1 MGDIWGVLGIEPTTD
16 RRTIKRAYAE
26 AVKSCHPEEHPEEFK
41 RLYEAYQAAL
51 DSLSA
56 GSRARRDTPV
66 GMLQSEIQQSEALPP
81 KTIQAETQQTETQQT
96 ETLHSKTVLTETQ
109 QIETQRSE
117 ILPPKIIQSE
127 TQPASAQEEAS
138 ETARSGIRMMFA
150 RNDEQKQNA
159 WEKLTALWDAYLEN
173 RNRQNAAAL
182 IQFMT
187 GTEFICIRD
196 LDNTMRMTML
206 MTKYMIAEGRAG
218 CDDRVLWALCDMYA
232 AQDTAADGLFDLAHL
247 EDSAQRELSAML
259 RSERARRVQMRE
271 QKRGRIDSIL
281 INLVVFGGLAV
292 SIIVIIVQAWHG
304 TMETRQANQCKEV
317 VVEMMEQEYPKLRFG
332 DVLGK
337 WEITDGDA
345 ENTYII
351 TTEVRMRGSG
361 GIQKGYI
368 RVEAERDQDGNVTII
383 DKKIT
388 GISVEE

>member
-66 GMLQSEIQQSEALPP
+66 GMLQSEIQQSEALHS
-81 KTIQAETQQTETQQT
+81 KTIQAEIQQIETQQT

-117 ILPPKIIQSE
+117 TLPPKIIQSE

-138 ETARSGIRMMFA
+138 ETARSGIQMVFA
-150 RNDEQKQNA
+150 RNDQQKQNA
-159 WEKLTALWDAYLEN
+159 REKLTALWDAYLEN
-173 RNRQNAAAL
+173 RNRQNASAL
-182 IQFMT
+182 IQFMM
-187 GTEFICIRD
+187 GTEFACIRD
-196 LDNTMRMTML
+196 LDDTMRMTML

-218 CDDRVLWALCDMYA
+218 CDDRVLQALCDIYA
-232 AQDTAADGLFDLAHL
+232 AEDTVSDGFDLAHL

-271 QKRGRIDSIL
+271 QKRGRIGSL
-281 INLVVFGGLAV
+281 LFNLALFGGLAV
-292 SIIVIIVQAWHG
+292 YIIVIMVQAWHG
-304 TMETRQANQCKEV
+304 TMETRQANQCKETV
-317 VVEMMEQEYPKLRFG
+317 AEMMEQEYPKLRFG

-368 RVEAERDQDGNVTII
+368 RVEAACDQDGNVTIT
-383 DKKIT
+383 DEKIT
-388 GISVEE
+388 GINVEE

>member
-56 GSRARRDTPV
+56 GSRARRATPV
-66 GMLQSEIQQSEALPP
+66 GML
-81 KTIQAETQQTETQQT
+81 
-96 ETLHSKTVLTETQ
+96 
-109 QIETQRSE
+109 
-117 ILPPKIIQSE
+117 QSE

-138 ETARSGIRMMFA
+138 ETARSGIQMVFA
-150 RNDEQKQNA
+150 RNDQQKQNA
-159 WEKLTALWDAYLEN
+159 REKLTALWDAYLEN
-173 RNRQNAAAL
+173 RNRQNASAL
-182 IQFMT
+182 IQFMM
-187 GTEFICIRD
+187 GTEFACIRD
-196 LDNTMRMTML
+196 LDDTMRMTML

-218 CDDRVLWALCDMYA
+218 CDDRVLQALCDIYA
-232 AQDTAADGLFDLAHL
+232 AEDTVSDGFDLAHL

-271 QKRGRIDSIL
+271 QKRGRIGSL
-281 INLVVFGGLAV
+281 LFNLALFGGLAV
-292 SIIVIIVQAWHG
+292 YIIVIMVQAWHG
-304 TMETRQANQCKEV
+304 TMETRQANQCKETV
-317 VVEMMEQEYPKLRFG
+317 AEMMEQEYPKLRFG

-368 RVEAERDQDGNVTII
+368 RVEAACDQDGNVTIT
-383 DKKIT
+383 DEKIT
-388 GISVEE
+388 GINVEE